1 MYPLLHGSELH
12 QQLLHPVRLLRQLGP
27 HDVSLDSLVNLHK
40 DTGLPA
46 VTLNKYGDYCEDFV
60 GPWGIQA
67 GLSLY
72 VKVRTLKAQIV

>member
-12 QQLLHPVRLLRQLGP
+12 QQLLHPVRLLGQLGP
-27 HDVSLDSLVNLHK
+27 HDVSLDSLVNLYM

-46 VTLNKYGDYCEDFV
+46 AGTLNIYGDYCEDLV

-67 GLSLY
+67 GLSLS
-72 VKVRTLKAQIV
+72 LCM